1 MFKVEGGRCC
11 TLALAGG
18 MLLER
23 GVALWWETRE
33 GTAEGRT
40 LDFSGRLGGDIVVQ
54 SYESVRRGQV
64 FHLLITSDE
73 GVAVHVEVASQGLC
87 VA

>member
-1 MFKVEGGRCC
+1 MSFITRVNLQLRSLSKVEGGRCC

-18 MLLER
+18 ILLER

-40 LDFSGRLGGDIVVQ
+40 LEIL
-54 SYESVRRGQV
+54 
-64 FHLLITSDE
+64 
-73 GVAVHVEVASQGLC
+73 
-87 VA
+87 